1 MRIGIAGL
9 AGVGKNTAADF
20 VAERLGLPCV
30 AFATPIHEAA
40 KYVFGTL
47 CLERAIKELSLP
59 FGSEGFAYISKIA
72 QSIINECSLDIS
84 DEKIQNA
91 LKAAFTNPETG
102 QIYEELSPR
111 KFMQLFGTEFGR
123 TIDEKIWVRAVEDKY
138 QDCVI
143 SDVRFTNELG
153 ICNVIILVERN
164 CGGIEGNH
172 ISENLATRLASCP
185 RDVDYFT
192 IKSVEYNVV
201 GFCVD
206 NNGTIDD
213 LHENLKQKLSKIHL

>member
-20 VAERLGLPCV
+20 VAERLDLPCV
-30 AFATPIHEAA
+30 AFAEPIHEAA

-59 FGSEGFAYISKIA
+59 FGDEGFAHTRKIA
-72 QSIINECSLDIS
+72 NSIINECGLVLS
-84 DEKIQNA
+84 DEEVQIA
-91 LKAAFTNPETG
+91 LKVAFTNRETG

-123 TIDEKIWVRAVEDKY
+123 NIDEDLWVRMVENKY
-138 QDCVI
+138 ETCVI
-143 SDVRFTNELG
+143 SDVRFWNELFICDAVVLIKRDGSG
-153 ICNVIILVERN
+153 IAGKHMSEGLAKELNNHPCYNGKFTVIGISRMIN
-164 CGGIEGNH
+164 C
-172 ISENLATRLASCP
+172 
-185 RDVDYFT
+185 Y
-192 IKSVEYNVV
+192 VV
-201 GFCVD
+201 N

-213 LHENLKQKLSKIHL
+213 LYENLKQKLSKIHL

>member
-59 FGSEGFAYISKIA
+59 FEKEEFDDTLKIA
-72 QSIINECSLDIS
+72 QSIMNECGVGLS
-84 DEKIQNA
+84 DEELRTA
-91 LKAAFTNPETG
+91 LKVAFTNRETG
-102 QIYEELSPR
+102 KIYEELSPR

-123 TIDEKIWVRAVEDKY
+123 NIDEKIWVRAVENKY
-138 QDCVI
+138 SDCVI
-143 SDVRFTNELG
+143 SDVRFENEME
-153 ICNVIILVERN
+153 ICDAIILVERDA
-164 CGGIEGNH
+164 GAIEGNH
-172 ISENLATRLASCP
+172 ISENLANSLSLLYPSEATGVIYINKKP
-185 RDVDYFT
+185 
-192 IKSVEYNVV
+192 VV
-201 GFCVD
+201 LHRVD
-206 NNGTIDD
+206 NNKTIDD
-213 LHENLKQKLSKIHL
+213 LYVKLKYVADNIHL